1 MVLASGLA
9 LKSYAA
15 PPRSTKPAPRRITM
29 SVLRLVPMSLPRA
42 KLAEPLPTTNGGVP
56 RTLQDYGSANF
67 LRAIVTPP
75 LRPVLN

>member
-1 MVLASGLA
+1 
-9 LKSYAA
+9 
-15 PPRSTKPAPRRITM
+15 M